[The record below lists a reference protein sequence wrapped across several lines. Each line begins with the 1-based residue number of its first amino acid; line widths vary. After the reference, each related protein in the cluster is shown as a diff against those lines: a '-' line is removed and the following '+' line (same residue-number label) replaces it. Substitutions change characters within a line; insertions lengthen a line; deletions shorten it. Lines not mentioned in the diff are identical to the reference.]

1 MTIAIDPKIVALVV
15 KLVIIG
21 GLTILEAIE
30 ETSNRT
36 GIPKSVIKN
45 MINKKWYF

>member
-1 MTIAIDPKIVALVV
+1 MIIAVDPKIVAIVM

-30 ETSNRT
+30 ETSIRT
-36 GIPKSVIKN
+36 GIPTSVIKK
-45 MINKKWYF
+45 IIR